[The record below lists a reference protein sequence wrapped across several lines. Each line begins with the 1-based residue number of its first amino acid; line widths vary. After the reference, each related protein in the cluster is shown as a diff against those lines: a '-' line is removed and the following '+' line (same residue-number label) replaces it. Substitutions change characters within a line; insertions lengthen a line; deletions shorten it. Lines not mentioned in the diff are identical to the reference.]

1 MAVSFRVIGGGQM
14 ARALVGGMIDS
25 EFLASE
31 LSIVDPNRESLR
43 WWAENHPDIKASAN
57 IADDER
63 AADVVLIA
71 VKPNVVEAV
80 ATSLK
85 LDDSLVIS
93 IAAGVSLRRLCK
105 WVDHQRVVRVMPNT
119 PALVGAGASAY
130 CSASD
135 VTSSDRAIVE
145 RMLGAVGTVHCVSED
160 LINAVTGLSGSGPAY
175 VYLIIEAMADGGVAA
190 GLPRQTAMQLAAQTV
205 MGAAKMVI
213 EDGRH
218 PGQLKDAVASPGG
231 TTIAGV
237 ASLERDGIRA
247 AMIDAV
253 LAAKNRADQM

>member
-80 ATSLK
+80 ATSSK

-231 TTIAGV
+231 TTIAGI

>member
-80 ATSLK
+80 ATSSK

-105 WVDHQRVVRVMPNT
+105 SVDHQRVVRVMPNT

-231 TTIAGV
+231 TTIAGI

>member
-80 ATSLK
+80 ATSSK